1 MKALLFAI
9 ALAACV
15 GKPARPGAW
24 KLVTGANQ
32 PGGLRSP
39 RLVWD
44 PDLHAIVMY
53 GGDRLDMPSDAMW
66 SFTGSAWQK
75 LCDPC
80 GVQRHRNGF
89 TWDGQQLVSF
99 AGEDTSNGDAY
110 TSDVFT
116 YGSSWRPETTTGDVP
131 LQTTFAQLVAY
142 HDRLYAIGG
151 YSTGG
156 PSVKVASLSGMI
168 WRAEPDAGD
177 TMASTGSESTVDT
190 EHDRILSLVDTTGNT
205 EEDGVW
211 AFDGTT
217 WDKLCEPCTGVAK
230 HGASLIHVPGHDV
243 TLLLGGE
250 LHDQSF
256 VAGSRVLQGSTFVP
270 YDDPVTY
277 PARADVGVAYDPER
291 DLVVVYGGASED
303 CQFGCD
309 ETWELTPE

>member
-1 MKALLFAI
+1 MRAFGFAL
-9 ALAACV
+9 ALAACI

-32 PGGLRSP
+32 PGGLQSP
-39 RLVWD
+39 RLAWD

-53 GGDRLDMPSDAMW
+53 GGDRVDMPSDAMW
-66 SFTGSAWQK
+66 KFDGSTWQK

-89 TWDGQQLVSF
+89 AWDGKQLVSF
-99 AGEDTSNGDAY
+99 AGEDIANGDAY

-116 YGSSWRPETTTGDVP
+116 YDGSWKLAAATGDVP
-131 LQTTFAQLVAY
+131 VQTTFAQIVPY

-156 PSVKVASLSGMI
+156 PSAKVASLAGTT
-168 WRAEPDAGD
+168 WRAEHDAGD
-177 TMASTGSESTVDT
+177 MMASTGMESTFDGD
-190 EHDRILSLVDTTGNT
+190 HDRILSLVDTTGNT
-205 EEDGVW
+205 DEDAVW
-211 AFDGTT
+211 TFDGTT
-217 WDKLCEPCTGVAK
+217 WTKLCEPCTGVAK

-243 TLLLGGE
+243 TLLLGGQ
-250 LHDQSF
+250 LHDGSF
-256 VAGSRVLQGSTFVP
+256 VAGSRVLDGSSFVP
-270 YDDPVTY
+270 YVDPVTY

-303 CQFGCD
+303 CTFGCD